1 MQARL
6 TAFVPDHAAL
16 TRSLSPGD
24 RLRIGRADDC
34 GLLLEHPSISR
45 AHAELFASD
54 DGRWQLADLRS
65 KNGSFVEGARID
77 SASIDTSCWL
87 RFGDV
92 HCEFALLDGAAAEAD
107 ARRRNERHRTA
118 TACTAHLDTIARKDR
133 SDDAPGQSLP
143 DASLRAVAELAG
155 CSRGFLLVDTHG
167 RYRVLAALALDPS
180 QMIGREFAGSL
191 SAVTRAIE
199 QRRPVVFN
207 DIGGDVWPGAC
218 ASVVQAGLRT
228 LVCLPL
234 LDGNRV
240 LGAIYADRR
249 EPGPP
254 LTTLDLELL
263 EAFADRTAL
272 WLIARRAREDLAMY
286 PSTPPLDWNSILT
299 ERILET

>member
-6 TAFVPDHAAL
+6 TAFVPDHAAF
-16 TRSLSPGD
+16 TRSLGPGD

-34 GLLLEHPSISR
+34 GLRLEHPSISR
-45 AHAELFASD
+45 AHAELFAR
-54 DGRWQLADLRS
+54 DGRWQLVDLHS

-77 SASIDTSCWL
+77 SAVIDTSCWL

-107 ARRRNERHRTA
+107 ARRRSERRLTA
-118 TACTAHLDTIARKDR
+118 TACTAHLDAIARND
-133 SDDAPGQSLP
+133 SADDASGQSLP

-167 RYRVLAALALDPS
+167 RYRVLAALALEPS

-207 DIGGDVWPGAC
+207 DIGGDAWPGAC
-218 ASVVQAGLRT
+218 ASVVQGGLRT

-234 LDGNRV
+234 LDGDRV

-263 EAFADRTAL
+263 EAFAERTAL
-272 WLIARRAREDLAMY
+272 WLIAHRAREDLAMV
-286 PSTPPLDWNSILT
+286 PPTPLDWNSILG
-299 ERILET
+299 ERMLET

>member
-16 TRSLSPGD
+16 TRPLGPGD
-24 RLRIGRADDC
+24 RLRIGRADDS
-34 GLLLEHPSISR
+34 GLRLEHPSISR
-45 AHAELFASD
+45 MHAELFAS
-54 DGRWQLADLRS
+54 DGRWQLADLHS

-77 SASIDTSCWL
+77 SAVIDTSCWL

-107 ARRRNERHRTA
+107 AKRRSERRLTA
-118 TACTAHLDTIARKDR
+118 TACTAHLDAIARND
-133 SDDAPGQSLP
+133 STDDAASGQSLP

-167 RYRVLAALALDPS
+167 RHRVLAALALEPS

-199 QRRPVVFN
+199 QRRAVVFN
-207 DIGGDVWPGAC
+207 DIGGDAWPGAC
-218 ASVVQAGLRT
+218 ASVVQGGLRT

-234 LDGNRV
+234 LDGDRA

-263 EAFADRTAL
+263 EAFAERTAL
-272 WLIARRAREDLAMY
+272 WLIAHRARGDLAMV
-286 PSTPPLDWNSILT
+286 PPTPLDWNSILG
-299 ERILET
+299 ERMLET